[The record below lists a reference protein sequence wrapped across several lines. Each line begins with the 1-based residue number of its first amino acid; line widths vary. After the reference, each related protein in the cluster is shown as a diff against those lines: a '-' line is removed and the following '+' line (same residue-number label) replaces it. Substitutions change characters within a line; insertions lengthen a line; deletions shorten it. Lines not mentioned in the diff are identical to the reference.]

1 MERAGSKLKRV
12 REKLGLTY
20 RDVEKA
26 SQQIAEYRASDEYAI
41 ALSRLADIENKGT
54 VPTIFRLYSLCA
66 IYRLDFDETLR
77 WYGVP
82 VDFLASESLR
92 ITHQSTHPLHFNS
105 KGPLLLPD
113 SEEGQIDFT
122 RTTFLGQFLRQ
133 WGKNGLAYL
142 NRSDARQYRYGIMGL
157 NDWSMH
163 PILHPGSIVLVDESR
178 RRISPGGWT
187 SELDRPIYF
196 VEHRSGYRCGW
207 CSLHGQ
213 TLLVHSHPS
222 SQVPPELFALTD
234 VDVLGQITGVAMRF
248 ESKSQRRARS
258 ATSST
263 ASPNR

>member
-26 SQQIAEYRASDEYAI
+26 SQQIAEYQANDEYVI

-82 VDFLASESLR
+82 VDTLASESLR
-92 ITHQSTHPLHFNS
+92 IPHQSTHPLHFNS
-105 KGPLLLPD
+105 KGPLLQPD
-113 SEEGQIDFT
+113 SAERQIDFT

-133 WGKNGLAYL
+133 WGKNGLAFL
-142 NRSDARQYRYGIMGL
+142 NDSGAGQYRYGIIGL

-163 PILHPGSIVLVDESR
+163 PILHPGSIVLIDESR
-178 RRISPGGWT
+178 RRISLGGWT

-207 CSLHGQ
+207 CSRHAE

-222 SQVPPELFALTD
+222 SQVPPELFGVAE

-248 ESKSQRRARS
+248 ESKIPRRTRTA
-258 ATSST
+258 ASST
-263 ASPNR
+263 GSPNR